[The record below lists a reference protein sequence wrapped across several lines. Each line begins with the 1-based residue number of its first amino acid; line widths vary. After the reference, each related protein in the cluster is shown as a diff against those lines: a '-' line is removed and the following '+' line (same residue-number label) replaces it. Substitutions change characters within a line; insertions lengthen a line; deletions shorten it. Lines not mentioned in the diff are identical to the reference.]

1 MSAVKTYSIQ
11 INSSEGEIVTG
22 ETGNATYFSGHLNWH
37 PITAVT
43 VSITVVSIEGLQS
56 DPTMTV
62 FTLCK
67 YVINC
72 LYHYVQGYWF

>member
-11 INSSEGEIVTG
+11 INSSEGEMVTG
-22 ETGNATYFSGHLNWH
+22 ETGNATYFSGHLNCH

-43 VSITVVSIEGLQS
+43 VSITVVTIEGLQS

-62 FTLCK
+62 FMLRMLVC
-67 YVINC
+67 
-72 LYHYVQGYWF
+72 G